1 MAIVNSYF
9 DITRGYAHLTT
20 DKVEFV
26 PSSHLLPLQGRENPP
41 SQFDRTVPSW
51 DGHHFH
57 GPGVHELDSFQRY
70 ISIHSMGI
78 SGS

>member
-1 MAIVNSYF
+1 
-9 DITRGYAHLTT
+9 
-20 DKVEFV
+20 
-26 PSSHLLPLQGRENPP
+26 
-41 SQFDRTVPSW
+41 VPSW